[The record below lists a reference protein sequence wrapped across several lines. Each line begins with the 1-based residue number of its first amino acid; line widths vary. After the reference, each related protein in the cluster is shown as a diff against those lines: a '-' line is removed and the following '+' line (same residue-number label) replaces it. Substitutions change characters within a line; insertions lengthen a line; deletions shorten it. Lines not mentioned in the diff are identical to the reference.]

1 MRKVILL
8 MHVSLDGFTAGPN
21 GEMNWIKV
29 DDEMF
34 EIVSRLTNES
44 DTALFGRVTYKM
56 MESYWPNAGKEPN
69 ASKHDIEHADWLNNN
84 EKIVFSDTLK
94 ETPWEKT
101 TIMNGNI
108 KEKVESLK
116 KQPGKNM
123 LMIGSTETAHH
134 FMQNG
139 LIDEYFININ
149 PVVLGEGKPMFKDI
163 KNKINLKLI
172 SSTTFKPGIVGLHYE
187 TIK

>member
-8 MHVSLDGFTAGPN
+8 MHISLDGFTAGPG
-21 GEMNWIKV
+21 GEMDWIKV
-29 DDEMF
+29 DNEMF
-34 EIVSRLTNES
+34 DIVGKLTNGS

-56 MESYWPNAGKEPN
+56 MESYWPTAGKQSN

-84 EKIVFSDTLK
+84 EKIVFSNTLT

-108 KEKVESLK
+108 KEKIQLLK
-116 KQPGKNM
+116 KQQGKNM
-123 LMIGSTETAHH
+123 LMIGSTKIAHT

-149 PVVLGEGKPMFKDI
+149 PVVLGEGNPMFKDI
-163 KNKINLKLI
+163 KNKVNLKLI
-172 SSTTFKPGIVGLHYE
+172 STTTFKSGVVGLHYE